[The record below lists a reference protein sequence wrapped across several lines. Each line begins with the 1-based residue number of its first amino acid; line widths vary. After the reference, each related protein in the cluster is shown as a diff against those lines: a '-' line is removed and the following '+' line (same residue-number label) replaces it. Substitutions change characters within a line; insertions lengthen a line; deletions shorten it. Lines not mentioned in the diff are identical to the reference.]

1 MSDKIKNLSNEN
13 KSKENLN
20 KLGNDYEN
28 EKLIP
33 VIIQDY
39 KTGEVLTLAF
49 MNKESLIKSLETGYT
64 WFWSRERKKLWNKG
78 ETSGNKQE
86 IKNIYYDCDKDA
98 ILIKVNQTGVACHTG
113 NKTCFFEEL
122 KLTDSQIKSIKDL
135 KEINLNF
142 GNYNGTFPSYLNEK
156 SNYEFLA
163 ELYEIIKERII
174 SKSENSYTYKL
185 HLKGLDE
192 IIKKFGEESIEV
204 VLAAKHQNK
213 ENLVYEIAD
222 LIYHL
227 TVLMFEKEINYNDI
241 LNELKSRAK

>member
-1 MSDKIKNLSNEN
+1 MSDKIKNLNN
-13 KSKENLN
+13 DDKSRENLK
-20 KLGNDYEN
+20 KLDNNCEN

-33 VIIQDY
+33 AIIQDY

-49 MNKESLIKSLETGYT
+49 MNKESLSKSLETGYT

-86 IKNIYYDCDKDA
+86 IKNIYYDCDNDA
-98 ILIKVNQTGVACHTG
+98 ILIKVNQTGAACHTG
-113 NKTCFFEEL
+113 NKTCFFRGL
-122 KLTDSQIKSIKDL
+122 KFDDNHIKSKKDL
-135 KEINLNF
+135 EEIDLKF
-142 GNYNGTFPSYLNEK
+142 GNYNGTFTSQLYEK

-163 ELYEIIKERII
+163 ELYGVIKERII

-204 VLAAKHQNK
+204 VLAAKHQDK
-213 ENLVYEIAD
+213 ENIIYEIAD
-222 LIYHL
+222 LMYHL
-227 TVLMFEKEINYNDI
+227 TVLIFERDINYDDI
-241 LNELKSRAK
+241 LNELKSRSK